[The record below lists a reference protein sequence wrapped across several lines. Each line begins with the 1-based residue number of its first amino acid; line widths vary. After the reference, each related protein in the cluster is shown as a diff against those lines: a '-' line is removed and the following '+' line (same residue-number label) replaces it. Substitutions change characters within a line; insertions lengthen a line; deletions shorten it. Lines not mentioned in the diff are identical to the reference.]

1 MTQLARKVVII
12 GAGNVGSHVAMNL
25 MVGQYADEIVFLDI
39 NEATANAQV
48 EDLKDMLTATRR
60 HVHIRVG
67 TYDDCADASF
77 IVMTAGRSRRPGETR
92 LQMLSSTFSIL
103 GSIVEPIAK
112 SGFSGFLIC
121 VSNPADVV
129 AEYFYRKLDLP
140 RARVFSTGTSLDTV
154 RLRRHIASIVDVD
167 RDQVEAFCMGEHGD
181 SSFIPRTHV
190 SIGGIGIE
198 EYLRSHPQL
207 ADRLDYATLTDT
219 VHTSGGRIV
228 AGKGSTEFGIGS
240 VVAVLIARREG
251 RVRWRAVHPRAQR
264 HPGDPPARTLAG
276 REGRHALLL
285 QRHPRGVRKHR
296 VALARTQARR
306 PRRPRRP
313 QRPQR
318 QTNRAT
324 F

>member
-12 GAGNVGSHVAMNL
+12 GAGNVGSHVAMSL

-181 SSFIPRTHV
+181 SSFIPTSHV
-190 SIGGIGIE
+190 TVGSITLR
-198 EYLRSHPQL
+198 EYLAMNHHSNSNIDFDDVKRM
-207 ADRLDYATLTDT
+207 
-219 VHTSGGRIV
+219 VKESGSKIV
-228 AGKGSTEFGIGS
+228 GGKGCTEFGIAS
-240 VVAVLIARREG
+240 VVSEIITAILHNEKRLLPLSVHLEGEYGESGISAGTPCIVGANGIDSVLEIDLSYDERRAMRNSCSIIRGYVDQVMPE
-251 RVRWRAVHPRAQR
+251 VPAQ
-264 HPGDPPARTLAG
+264 
-276 REGRHALLL
+276 E
-285 QRHPRGVRKHR
+285 
-296 VALARTQARR
+296 
-306 PRRPRRP
+306 
-313 QRPQR
+313 
-318 QTNRAT
+318 
-324 F
+324 

>member
-12 GAGNVGSHVAMNL
+12 GAGNVGSHVAMSL

-207 ADRLDYATLTDT
+207 ADKLDYATLTDT

-228 AGKGSTEFGIGS
+228 AGKGSTAPRDAALRPPRGR
-240 VVAVLIARREG
+240 VRREG

-264 HPGDPPARTLAG
+264 HPRDPPARALAG

-285 QRHPRGVRKHR
+285 QRHPRGVCKHR
-296 VALARTQARR
+296 VALARAPARHYLTEVEPVR
-306 PRRPRRP
+306 
-313 QRPQR
+313 
-318 QTNRAT
+318 
-324 F
+324 

>member
-39 NEATANAQV
+39 NDATANAQV

-181 SSFIPRTHV
+181 SSFIPTSHV
-190 SIGGIGIE
+190 TVGSITLR
-198 EYLRSHPQL
+198 EYLAMNHHSNSNIDFDDVKRM
-207 ADRLDYATLTDT
+207 
-219 VHTSGGRIV
+219 VKESGSKIV
-228 AGKGSTEFGIGS
+228 GGKGCTEFGIAS
-240 VVAVLIARREG
+240 VVSEIITAILHNEKRLLPLSVHLEGEYGESGISAGTPCIVGANGIDSVLEIDLSYDERRAMRNSCSIIRGYVDQVMPE
-251 RVRWRAVHPRAQR
+251 VPAQ
-264 HPGDPPARTLAG
+264 
-276 REGRHALLL
+276 E
-285 QRHPRGVRKHR
+285 
-296 VALARTQARR
+296 
-306 PRRPRRP
+306 
-313 QRPQR
+313 
-318 QTNRAT
+318 
-324 F
+324 